1 MKKRLIGLSFL
12 CLTLSNTLLSAQT
25 YQQGTKNLNI
35 GVGSEWYY
43 GFNINASADVAIQD
57 NFSVGAYGSL
67 NSGYYSNVVGLTAG
81 ARAAYHIGEVVKS
94 VSGFTDEKLDLYLG
108 ASLGIRLLNRDIYS
122 FRRLPLGAFLGARYH
137 IKDNF
142 GLYFE
147 GGLPYN
153 TLGLTFKF

>member
-1 MKKRLIGLSFL
+1 MKKILIGLSVL
-12 CLTLSNTLLSAQT
+12 CLILGHTFSSAQT

-67 NSGYYSNVVGLTAG
+67 NSGYFGYVGLTAG

-94 VSGFTDEKLDLYLG
+94 VSGFTDEKLDIYIG
-108 ASLGIRLLNRDIYS
+108 ASLGVRLLNRDIYS
-122 FRRLPLGAFLGARYH
+122 YRNLPLGVFLGARYH